1 MRILVIEDETMLRSG
16 IVRGLAKIAGAQ
28 VVDAGD
34 LPSALVLVDQA
45 TPDVIVSDIDLPG
58 RSGLELLG
66 ELGRRGLRTPVIF
79 ASGYLRAYRSQIPPN
94 ANVEVMEKPVS
105 LDELRA
111 AVMRRGQKHRPSS
124 SEFAPFSVAD
134 YLQLAGLGRHS
145 VVVEVER
152 DGVEL
157 GNIIVWAGETWSARD
172 QRGKGEEALR
182 RLAFASGT
190 VSRCKTLAEE
200 PKEPRNLPGHW
211 EMVLLEAARQTDEL
225 GPEGADSTPNPPISG
240 PLDAA
245 FEAGPPS
252 DADAVPAPAEVPP
265 VSRRA
270 PEDVA
275 FEEAWEDGVEALL
288 HRDYP
293 RALRAF
299 LAARELRPSDT
310 KVHANIR
317 RLDEL
322 GIKPDE
328 KAGEPN

>member
-34 LPSALVLVDQA
+34 LVHGLALIDA
-45 TPDVIVSDIDLPG
+45 ETPDVIVSDIDLPG

-111 AVMRRGQKHRPSS
+111 AVMRRGQKQRQSS

-157 GNIIVWAGETWSARD
+157 GHIVVWSGETWSARD
-172 QRGKGEEALR
+172 RKGVGEDALR
-182 RLAFASGT
+182 RLAFAKDT

-200 PKEPRNLPGHW
+200 PKEERNLPGHW
-211 EMVLLEAARQTDEL
+211 EMVLLEAARQADER
-225 GPEGADSTPNPPISG
+225 GPSLFPPDLLTTPPSG
-240 PLDAA
+240 PVSEPLATT
-245 FEAGPPS
+245 
-252 DADAVPAPAEVPP
+252 PAPPESRAEAAPP

-275 FEEAWEDGVEALL
+275 FDEAWEDGVEALL
-288 HRDYP
+288 TKDYP

-299 LAARELRPSDT
+299 MAARELRPSDT
-310 KVHANIR
+310 KVAANIR
-317 RLDEL
+317 RLEEL
-322 GIKPDE
+322 GIHP
-328 KAGEPN
+328 GEPN